1 MLRQVF
7 LYHQKEMIFSHFFG
21 QAYDSATMNLLI
33 TKLDP
38 YISNPMENKVY
49 SKPLF
54 DFQAHYGM
62 FKGVFYIFVTDM
74 ADRPKVIAKEI
85 ERAAKLFTKH
95 FSNPMEIKN
104 PTTGKEEFTLF
115 IKETHY
121 FLHPKFTLM
130 GPLGAGKT
138 TIASFL
144 GASGNPDKRIMNF
157 AVYYQVKLGEIFF
170 DLWDFVEADDF
181 SPLWNNYVRGSDLI
195 FYVLDGSQNKLTDK
209 KVKFFLNLIRRE
221 GKYSN
226 WVVILTHKNSPDF
239 VTGAQLTEKYDLLKG
254 KKIFEVDLADGDIK
268 EQLSAIFSDTIGL
281 KRSLPSDFRTKL
293 QQANAFVGTEEFKA
307 AITILKELVHIC
319 EDYQEYSYLEIFK
332 SKIIEL
338 EEKAKAKRE
347 EEEREARKIKAP
359 KKISFGSFKGT
370 KTLPG
375 QGKLPSL
382 PSFKPPTPN
391 LPSKPQTSTLPS
403 AITPPNTIM
412 ASNDNNNEILDAID
426 NSSPFF
432 SGLPE
437 KKTLSNEIDS
447 DLSPAKPSMENS
459 VLSDIS
465 ESNPF
470 FGDLPTLNQSSA
482 PDHPLP
488 KVQANFSEPMT
499 PIPQMDAGT
508 PVNEF
513 KIQTHRVKP
522 INVNTIEYPPKPT
535 IHEQMA
541 QKPTTVSPSGIKVGE
556 TRSKSLTLERSPMI
570 KDELKKVKRDIKK
583 AVPKTEVS
591 SENPLESFTT
601 HSNKVPVERISDELK
616 LQKEIQALGE
626 DLSLPLCLKFIE
638 QLKLRMKKTNLNET
652 DIKKAAS
659 LFVIKR
665 KRKTN

>member
-7 LYHQKEMIFSHFFG
+7 LYHHKEMIFSHFFG

-33 TKLDP
+33 TKLDTF
-38 YISNPMENKVY
+38 ISNPMDGKVF
-49 SKPLF
+49 SKPMF

-74 ADRPKVIAKEI
+74 ADRPKIIAKEI
-85 ERAAKLFTKH
+85 ERAAKLFSKH
-95 FSNPMEIKN
+95 FSDPMEIKN

-138 TIASFL
+138 SIASFL
-144 GASGNPDKRIMNF
+144 GATGTPDKKIMNF

-170 DLWDFVEADDF
+170 DLWDFVESDDY

-239 VTGAQLTEKYDLLKG
+239 VSGPQLTEKYDLLKG
-254 KKIFEVDLADGDIK
+254 KKIFEVDLADADIK
-268 EQLSAIFSDTIGL
+268 EQLSSIFSDTIGL

-293 QQANAFVGTEEFKA
+293 QQANDFVGTEEFKA
-307 AITILKELVHIC
+307 AISILQDLIQIC

-332 SKIIEL
+332 NKINEL
-338 EEKAKAKRE
+338 EEKAKVKQEA
-347 EEEREARKIKAP
+347 EEREARKIKAP
-359 KKISFGSFKGT
+359 KKISFDSFKGT

-375 QGKLPSL
+375 QGKLPTL
-382 PSFKPPTPN
+382 PSFKPQTPN
-391 LPSKPQTSTLPS
+391 LPSTPQISSLPPK
-403 AITPPNTIM
+403 ITQSDNLADSNDDKDDILNTI
-412 ASNDNNNEILDAID
+412 DN
-426 NSSPFF
+426 
-432 SGLPE
+432 
-437 KKTLSNEIDS
+437 
-447 DLSPAKPSMENS
+447 
-459 VLSDIS
+459 
-465 ESNPF
+465 SNPF
-470 FGDLPTLNQSSA
+470 FTGLSGKKPILTGIDSDVSSSKDSIENSVISDISDSNPIFEGLPSLDQNSA
-482 PDHPLP
+482 SEHPLP
-488 KVQANFSEPMT
+488 KVPANFSEPKT
-499 PIPQMDAGT
+499 PIPQMDPGT

-513 KIQTHRVKP
+513 KIQTHRVNP
-522 INVNTIEYPPKPT
+522 INVKSIELPPKPT
-535 IHEQMA
+535 IHEQME
-541 QKPTTVSPSGIKVGE
+541 QKPSTKSPSGIKVGE
-556 TRSKSLTLERSPMI
+556 TRTKALTLERSPMI
-570 KDELKKVKRDIKK
+570 KDDFKNVKRDIKK
-583 AVPKTEVS
+583 ATPTAEVKN
-591 SENPLESFTT
+591 NPLESFNNPSAIV
-601 HSNKVPVERISDELK
+601 HGEKISDELR

-626 DLSLPLCLKFIE
+626 DLSLPLCEKFIE
-638 QLKLRMKKTNLNET
+638 QLKLRMKKTNLNES